1 MNNHKL
7 RRYYLEK
14 DYNCAETILRA
25 ANEEYHL
32 GLNEDSFRLVSGFGG
47 GMGCGGTCGALSSAM
62 AVISM
67 FLVEERAH
75 ATEGFKE
82 KCANFCQTFERELGS
97 TKCSVLKE
105 KYTQE
110 DSRCYKTVEISYRL
124 LENFLAAEGL
134 IEAECKEVTVSPE
147 DITRVN
153 AHVQ

>member
-67 FLVEERAH
+67 LQRKGSKKSV
-75 ATEGFKE
+75 
-82 KCANFCQTFERELGS
+82 QTSARRSRES
-97 TKCSVLKE
+97 W
-105 KYTQE
+105 
-110 DSRCYKTVEISYRL
+110 
-124 LENFLAAEGL
+124 
-134 IEAECKEVTVSPE
+134 EAQNVPY
-147 DITRVN
+147 
-153 AHVQ
+153 

>member
-97 TKCSVLKE
+97 TKCSVPVS
-105 KYTQE
+105 YT
-110 DSRCYKTVEISYRL
+110 
-124 LENFLAAEGL
+124 
-134 IEAECKEVTVSPE
+134 
-147 DITRVN
+147 
-153 AHVQ
+153 